1 MQNQKLLF
9 GVDQFLQHPDNFHKL
24 RFALVTNDSATTSDG
39 ILSRTA
45 LLRKRINIIRL
56 FTPEHGLKAEGEDGV
71 AQDNIIDSVTG
82 IPVISLY
89 GYRLKPSKKDLDDVD
104 AVLFDVPDAGCRF
117 YSYLWTMTY
126 VMEACADHH
135 KPLMILDRP
144 NPLGGDFNLTEG
156 PLLDESH
163 CTSFIGRWAI
173 PVRHCCTLGELA
185 SYFAATRMK
194 DLELKIIKMQN
205 WKGRPSIS
213 EVGWHF
219 IPPSPAIRD
228 SQTALLYPGIGMLEG
243 INVNEGRGTKFPFR
257 IFGAPW
263 IHAAQLHETFET
275 LQLPGI
281 TSRPYS
287 YKPASGMYAEEWCNG
302 LHFEVVDVF
311 AFRPVKTGLKL
322 IELLLVLY
330 QQYCRE
336 RLYKTTANP
345 TGEKHLDKL
354 TGLYQ
359 SFETLKKRPSADPKP
374 IASTWRETMLPYV
387 LY

>member
-1 MQNQKLLF
+1 MQNQKFLF

-24 RFALVTNDSATTSDG
+24 RFALVTNNSATTSDG
-39 ILSRTA
+39 ILSRVA
-45 LLRKRINIIRL
+45 LLGKRINIIRL
-56 FTPEHGLKAEGEDGV
+56 FSPEHGLKAEGEDGV
-71 AQDNIIDSVTG
+71 SQNNIIDPVTG
-82 IPVISLY
+82 IPAISLY
-89 GYRLKPSKKDLDDVD
+89 GDSLKPSKKDLDDVD

-126 VMEACADHH
+126 VMEACAEHH
-135 KPLMILDRP
+135 KPLLILDRP

-163 CTSFIGRWAI
+163 CASFIGRWAI

-185 SYFAATRMK
+185 SYFAETRMK
-194 DLELKIIKMQN
+194 DLELRIIKAQN
-205 WKGRPSIS
+205 WKGRRSIL
-213 EVGWHF
+213 EAGWFF

-228 SQTALLYPGIGMLEG
+228 GQTALLYPGIGMLEG

-263 IHAAQLHETFET
+263 IDSAQVHEAFES

-281 TSRPYS
+281 TGRPYS
-287 YKPASGMYAEEWCNG
+287 YKPTSGIYAEEWCNG
-302 LHFEVVDVF
+302 LHFEIVDVF

-322 IELLLVLY
+322 IELLIALY
-330 QQYCRE
+330 PQHCQE

-354 TGLYQ
+354 TGIYQ
-359 SFETLKKRPSADPKP
+359 SFETLKKRGSADLKP
-374 IASTWRETMLPYV
+374 IASSWRETLLPYV